1 MVKRLNV
8 TVPDSLYE
16 RMNRFGGRLN
26 WSGEFQKAM
35 DRLLAP
41 MEEKERQR
49 QALIRERAKREWPT
63 CAR

>member
-1 MVKRLNV
+1 VKRLNV

-16 RMNRFGGRLN
+16 RMNRFIRHLN